1 MMKTFLTFL
10 ATQQLLYQTILSGVL
25 NALFLAKKLAQV
37 FWDLKLSF
45 VLRQNWPWLEDFKLN
60 SQD

>member
-25 NALFLAKKLAQV
+25 NALFFSKRLAHV

-45 VLRQNWPWLEDFKLN
+45 ALRQHWPWLDNHN

>member
-25 NALFLAKKLAQV
+25 NALFLAKKNGSGFLGFKAQLCIAAELA
-37 FWDLKLSF
+37 LA
-45 VLRQNWPWLEDFKLN
+45 
-60 SQD
+60 

>member
-25 NALFLAKKLAQV
+25 NALFLAKNGSGFLGFKAQLCIAAELA
-37 FWDLKLSF
+37 LA
-45 VLRQNWPWLEDFKLN
+45 
-60 SQD
+60 